1 MVSPDTQTT
10 SGRVCSPPGR
20 VFCRGFQVQGFPL
33 LWLHTLGFTKNLHN
47 VALQANPSCELVK
60 VYGLKKMSTFL
71 VDNKKK
77 IWRTLSNKRSGE
89 WQIQWWC
96 LSVLK
101 EEEVVTTVVVEKRR
115 GEGRGRREE
124 KEEEEEVEEEE
135 KAVEVVY
142 LHSSSGTNRVTWKLL
157 YWDRAISC
165 AAFWNFAH
173 LSVSDIWEWPR
184 SMASPSLFLAALEFL
199 TLMGA
204 LLISPSSICY

>member
-77 IWRTLSNKRSGE
+77 YGE
-89 WQIQWWC
+89 H
-96 LSVLK
+96 SPTK
-101 EEEVVTTVVVEKRR
+101 GVVNDKFSD
-115 GEGRGRREE
+115 G
-124 KEEEEEVEEEE
+124 
-135 KAVEVVY
+135 VY
-142 LHSSSGTNRVTWKLL
+142 L
-157 YWDRAISC
+157 
-165 AAFWNFAH
+165 
-173 LSVSDIWEWPR
+173 
-184 SMASPSLFLAALEFL
+184 SLKKKK
-199 TLMGA
+199 
-204 LLISPSSICY
+204 